1 MKSPENINL
10 DKIKFKKSILNL
22 NSDSHLLKKIIF
34 TCFNQSPLKVM
45 ENAFYFMLKALLVL
59 KIFKFLS
66 WDFGHVKETA

>member
-22 NSDSHLLKKIIF
+22 NSDSHLQKKIIF
-34 TCFNQSPLKVM
+34 ICFNQSPLKVM